1 MALTNLTVV
10 QQALVSQVGVATPF
24 AVMEGSAAMFM
35 TPIIKYNNKITE
47 DTNVTSD
54 APTAVMY
61 IDRDMMVDIEDGI
74 TVTVDDGCSFSVIEL

>member
-10 QQALVSQVGVATPF
+10 QQALISQVGVATPF

-35 TPIIKYNNKITE
+35 TPIIKYKNKITE
-47 DTNVTSD
+47 DTHVTAD

-61 IDRDMMVDIEDGI
+61 IDRDMMIDIEDGV
-74 TVTVDDGCSFSVIEL
+74 TLTVDDGCSFTVSDL